1 MPALLGVD
9 PLRPP
14 PEPRRRIAIDYHRWH
29 LDMVEAES
37 LEQAAKLEEA
47 RGVCALVVPTSRAR
61 RAGVGDR
68 PTVPRRQRDMSD
80 PLEQGKALLVSARAA
95 TWAALDQMTEGEIR
109 AALEDL
115 QRRIR
120 TQEKLQRVRDPAA
133 DGDDASRG

>member
-14 PEPRRRIAIDYHRWH
+14 PAERKRIAVDYHRWH

-37 LEQAAKLEEA
+37 LEQAARLEAA
-47 RGVCALVVPTSRAR
+47 RGVCDLVVPTRRAR
-61 RAGVGDR
+61 KAGDGDR
-68 PTVPRRQRDMSD
+68 QTVPRRQRDMSD
-80 PLEQGKALLVSARAA
+80 PLERGKALLVSARAA
-95 TWAALDQMTEGEIR
+95 TWAALDQMTEQEIR

-120 TQEKLQRVRDPAA
+120 TQEQLQRVRDPAA

>member
-14 PEPRRRIAIDYHRWH
+14 PAERKRIAVDYHRWH

-37 LEQAAKLEEA
+37 LEQAARLEAA
-47 RGVCALVVPTSRAR
+47 RGVCALVVPTRRAR
-61 RAGVGDR
+61 RAGDGDR
-68 PTVPRRQRDMSD
+68 QTVPRRQRDMSD
-80 PLEQGKALLVSARAA
+80 PLERGKALLVSARAA
-95 TWAALDQMTEGEIR
+95 TWAALDQMTEEEIR

-120 TQEKLQRVRDPAA
+120 TQEQLQRVRDPAA